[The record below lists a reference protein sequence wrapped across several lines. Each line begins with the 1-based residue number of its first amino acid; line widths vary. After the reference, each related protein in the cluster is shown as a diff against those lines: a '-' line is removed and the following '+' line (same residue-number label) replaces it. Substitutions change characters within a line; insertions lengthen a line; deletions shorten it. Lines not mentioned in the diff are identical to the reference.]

1 MVLPPFLAKATSS
14 RDLIGSIP
22 APSDFQSDWRA
33 HLLDDGPEIV
43 YLSAERDLAR
53 PPDDFPP
60 GRGLLAVGGPDFD
73 AGTSPRGSAP
83 VLASRSG
90 ALRFQPLLSVL
101 DEIQDVRASWS
112 SADVVVLSSR
122 DADEAKFKSFAPGRR
137 VIHIATHGFFAADRS
152 GGTAPHLRD
161 AGPDAVWENPL
172 LLSGLALAGANRVDQ
187 ALPEDGD
194 DGILTAEEIASL
206 DLRGVEWVVLSSC

>member
-1 MVLPPFLAKATSS
+1 M
-14 RDLIGSIP
+14 
-22 APSDFQSDWRA
+22 
-33 HLLDDGPEIV
+33 
-43 YLSAERDLAR
+43 
-53 PPDDFPP
+53 
-60 GRGLLAVGGPDFD
+60 
-73 AGTSPRGSAP
+73 
-83 VLASRSG
+83 
-90 ALRFQPLLSVL
+90 LSVL